1 MRGLL
6 KRTWLL
12 IPLWAALVSASL
24 YARPLMPIDET
35 RYVAVA
41 WEMWRTGDYLVPHLN
56 GKAYSHKP
64 PLLFWLINAGW
75 AVFGVQEWVAR
86 MVGPVFGLLDLL
98 AVAVL
103 ARALWPADEATRNRV
118 GAVLLAFPFFAL
130 YSTLLMFDTMLTFFV
145 LVAMNGLAQAARTG
159 GWRAAG
165 WMALGI
171 GGGILAKGPIALL
184 YIVPVAL
191 LAPCWSAQVRAAWR
205 PFALQLAMGLL
216 GGIGLGL
223 AWAIPAAIFGGPEYR
238 EAILWTQTAGRVSNS
253 FAHERPVTFYLM
265 FLPALV
271 FPWLYWSPVR
281 GILRRSAWRD
291 EGLRFCA
298 AWAIGG
304 FVLLCFISG
313 KQIHYLLPL
322 MPALAL
328 IAARTLAMHPA
339 PVRRPV
345 LAASAYALSGVAG
358 LVIAMSPFSI
368 GTVVLNPT
376 LVSILGAAVL
386 VVGGLSFVDK
396 IPRAR
401 AVVWSGATA
410 SVALLATVHAL
421 AGPGLRG
428 VQDTAEIGRELAIL
442 QAAGKPII
450 HGGQYHGQ
458 YTFAGRLTQP
468 VPEATSDEELAAWCA
483 EHPDGFVIK
492 YWEPAQNKYAGET
505 ELISPFRGRVVG
517 IVHAHAPELKN
528 ELAQRSHAAPVELG
542 P

>member
-56 GKAYSHKP
+56 GEVYSHKP

-75 AVFGVQEWVAR
+75 AAFGVQEWVAR
-86 MVGPVFGLLDLL
+86 MVGPIFGLLDLF

-118 GAVLLAFPFFAL
+118 GAVLLAFPLFAL

-145 LVAMNGLAQAARTG
+145 LVALIGLAQAARTG

-165 WMALGI
+165 WIALGI
-171 GGGILAKGPIALL
+171 GGGLLAKGPIALL
-184 YIVPVAL
+184 YILPVAL
-191 LAPCWSAQVRAAWR
+191 LAPWWSAQARTAWR
-205 PFALQLAMGLL
+205 PFALRLAMGLL

-223 AWAIPAAIFGGPEYR
+223 AWAFPAAIFGGPEYR

-265 FLPALV
+265 FLPALL

-281 GILRRSAWRD
+281 GILRRSVWRD

-298 AWAIGG
+298 TWAIGG

-313 KQIHYLLPL
+313 KQDHYLLPL
-322 MPALAL
+322 MPAVAL
-328 IAARTLAMHPA
+328 IAARMLAMHPA

-345 LAASAYALSGVAG
+345 LAASAYALFGVAG
-358 LVIAMSPFSI
+358 LVIAMSPFRI

-421 AGPGLRG
+421 AGPGLRD
-428 VQDTAEIGRELAIL
+428 VQDTREIGRELAAL

-450 HGGQYHGQ
+450 HSGQYHGQ

-483 EHPDGFVIK
+483 NHPDGVVIK
-492 YWEPAQNKYAGET
+492 YWEPTQNKYAGET

-517 IVHAHAPELKN
+517 LVHAHAPELKS
-528 ELAQRSHAAPVELG
+528 ELARRSHAAPVELG